1 MKVRFLAMKVC
12 FLATKVDF
20 LSTKVCFL
28 ATKVRFL
35 STKVGFLLDF
45 QGVFWVC
52 EGLLIKATLFQYDN
66 FSLRCLVPKTHD
78 LIVYGVLQRLCQFFQ
93 TRQRL
98 KIATLAG
105 YINAFKHN
113 ALKAFVMPKG
123 VKAFGPTYIGF
134 ALLGVE

>member
-1 MKVRFLAMKVC
+1 M
-12 FLATKVDF
+12 T
-20 LSTKVCFL
+20 T
-28 ATKVRFL
+28 
-35 STKVGFLLDF
+35 
-45 QGVFWVC
+45 
-52 EGLLIKATLFQYDN
+52 

-105 YINAFKHN
+105 YINAFKHH

-134 ALLGVE
+134 ALLGIQRNRLFIGICRFFVAFKS